1 MTISIGAASAGMGP
15 RSALEDFGQHKEAH
29 SFDPRIV
36 ARLLTYLRP
45 HWRKMT
51 LAIALVLISSALT
64 LSAPYLIKV
73 AIDEHIA
80 RGDAAGLARVALAL
94 AGVFLAIYATTALL
108 QYILAWVG
116 QQVLAT
122 LRAQLFR
129 HLQTLPLGYH
139 DTHIVGVTISRVI
152 NDVSVINDLLSQG
165 VVTFA
170 GDAVVLVGI
179 VAVMLSMSPRLALI
193 TFCVLPLMVL
203 ATWLFAR
210 QAQVAFRETR
220 ARIAA
225 VVGDLAENIS
235 GMRVIQAFAQEES
248 SQEHFDEVNRA
259 NRDAHVAAMTLSFI
273 FLPTVE
279 FLGMLATGIVL
290 WFGGLAVI
298 GEEITL
304 GVVVAFLAYVTRF
317 FQPIQ
322 ELSQLYTTMQAAMAG
337 GERVLELLDT
347 QPDVRDARDAIEMP
361 PIVGRIELRNVSFAY
376 RKFATEDTGN
386 TEKRISPAPSVSPVV
401 SNYVLRDVSFA
412 YPRSATENTEEKF
425 SVSSVSPVAP
435 NYVLRDVNLVI
446 EPGQTIALVGPTGA
460 GKTSIA
466 NLIARLYDVSAGAV
480 LIDGYDVRA
489 VTQRSLRRQTGI
501 VPQEPFL
508 FAGTIADNIRFGHPD
523 ATPREIEDAAR
534 LANAHDFIAALPA
547 GYDTEILEG
556 GVNLSVGQ
564 RQLICIARAVL
575 ANPRILI
582 LDEATASVDTLT
594 EVLIQDALAR
604 LLVGRTAIVIAH
616 RLSTIRNADLIC
628 VVNDGRIVERG
639 THDELLALGGLYR
652 QLYERQFVNEPMN
665 Q

>member
-1 MTISIGAASAGMGP
+1 MSISIGAAASGMGP
-15 RSALEDFGQHKEAH
+15 GGAIERFGEHRADRA
-29 SFDPRIV
+29 FDLYI
-36 ARLLTYLRP
+36 ATRLLAYIRP
-45 HWRKMT
+45 HWKRM
-51 LAIALVLISSALT
+51 LAALALVLVSSALT
-64 LSAPYLIKV
+64 LSAPYLIKI
-73 AIDEHIA
+73 AIDENIA
-80 RGDAAGLARVALAL
+80 RGDAAGLTQVALLL
-94 AGVFLAIYATTALL
+94 AGVFVAIYFTTAALHYLL
-108 QYILAWVG
+108 SWVG
-116 QQVLAT
+116 HQVLAT

-129 HLQTLPLGYH
+129 HLQALPLGYH

-170 GDAVVLVGI
+170 GDAVVLIGI

-193 TFCVLPLMVL
+193 TFCVLPLMIL

-210 QAQVAFRETR
+210 QAQVAFRQTR
-220 ARIAA
+220 TRIAA

-235 GMRVIQAFAQEES
+235 GMRVIQAFAQEEAS
-248 SQEHFDEVNRA
+248 LEHFDEVNRA

-279 FLGMLATGIVL
+279 FLGILATGIVL

-298 GEEITL
+298 ADELTL

-347 QPDVRDARDAIEMP
+347 RPDVCDASNAIEMP
-361 PIVGRIELRNVSFAY
+361 PIVGRVELTRVSFAY
-376 RKFATEDTGN
+376 RSSECARSFATENTGN
-386 TEKRISPAPSVSPVV
+386 TEERV
-401 SNYVLRDVSFA
+401 
-412 YPRSATENTEEKF
+412 F
-425 SVSSVSPVAP
+425 SVSSVAP
-435 NYVLRDVNLVI
+435 NYVLRDVNLVV
-446 EPGQTIALVGPTGA
+446 EPGQTVALVGPTGA

-466 NLIARLYDVSAGAV
+466 NLIARLYDVTAGAV

-489 VTQRSLRRQTGI
+489 VAQRSLRRQTGI

-508 FAGTIADNIRFGHPD
+508 FAGTIADNIRFGRLD
-523 ATPREIEDAAR
+523 ATPHEIEDAAR
-534 LANAHDFIAALPA
+534 LANAHEFIAALPD
-547 GYDTEILEG
+547 GYATAIQEG

-594 EVLIQDALAR
+594 EMLIQDALAR
-604 LLVGRTAIVIAH
+604 LLAGRTAIVIAH

-628 VVNDGRIVERG
+628 VVNDGCIVERG
-639 THDELLALGGLYR
+639 RHEELLAQGGLYR
-652 QLYERQFVNEPMN
+652 QLYERQFVES